1 VRLLRRSDGNGD
13 DHVAGCV
20 VSEAKP
26 GPLAGIKVLDL
37 TTVVL
42 GPLATQILGDLG
54 AEVVKIEPPEG
65 DIMRYAGP
73 ARHRGMGHVFLN
85 LNRNK
90 RSLVLDLKRPEAAP
104 IVLALVAQSD
114 VFMHNMR
121 PQAMARLGFAWER
134 LQQINPR
141 LVYCSA
147 QGYGQNGPLADR
159 PAFDDIIQGG
169 CGLVSL
175 EMATGGEARFVPT
188 LIGDKTVGLTIV
200 YAVMAA
206 LVQRARSGRGQA
218 VEVPMLE
225 TMTAFVMAEHMGGL
239 SFDPPLG
246 PPGYARMLAPDR
258 RPHRTADGHICILPY
273 TDRHWRDFFRIAGRP
288 ELAED
293 PRLADAETR
302 SRHVAELYALAAECV
317 RDRPSAY
324 WLAELEAADI
334 PCGPVNPLA
343 EMPAD
348 TQLAAVDFF
357 PASEHPSEGSI
368 RIVRPPVRFGDADC
382 PLRHPAPRLGEH
394 SRAILREA
402 GLAEPEIDALFTR
415 KIAIEAAPNQS
426 AAAKTA
432 VGTRST

>member
-1 VRLLRRSDGNGD
+1 MQEPDAAVCS
-13 DHVAGCV
+13 
-20 VSEAKP
+20 AKP
-26 GPLAGIKVLDL
+26 GPLTGIKVLDL

-54 AEVVKIEPPEG
+54 AEVIKIEAPEG

-73 ARHRGMGHVFLN
+73 ARHREMGHVFLN

-104 IVLALVAQSD
+104 ILLALVARSD
-114 VFMHNMR
+114 VLMHNMR
-121 PQAMARLGFAWER
+121 PQAMARLGFAWGR
-134 LQQINPR
+134 LQQVNPR

-147 QGYGQNGPLADR
+147 QGYGQNGPFADR

-175 EMATGGEARFVPT
+175 EMATGGDARFVPT
-188 LIGDKTVGLTIV
+188 LIGDKTVGLTMV

-206 LVQRARSGRGQA
+206 LLQRARTGLGQA

-239 SFDPPLG
+239 TFDPPIG

-288 ELAED
+288 ELADD
-293 PRLADAETR
+293 PRLADAPTR
-302 SRHVAELYALAAECV
+302 SRHVAELYALVAQCV

-324 WLAELEAADI
+324 WLERLEAADI
-334 PCGPVNPLA
+334 PCGPVNPLT
-343 EMPAD
+343 ELPAD
-348 TQLAAVDFF
+348 AQLAAVDFF
-357 PASEHPSEGSI
+357 PQAEHPSEGSI
-368 RIVRPPVRFGDADC
+368 RMTRPPVRFGEADC
-382 PLRHPAPRLGEH
+382 ALRHPAPRLGEH

-402 GLAEPEIDALFTR
+402 GFAEPEIDDLFAR
-415 KIAIEAAPNQS
+415 KIAVEATP
-426 AAAKTA
+426 
-432 VGTRST
+432 G

>member
-1 VRLLRRSDGNGD
+1 MQEPDAAMSTAR
-13 DHVAGCV
+13 
-20 VSEAKP
+20 P
-26 GPLAGIKVLDL
+26 GPLAGIRVLDL

-54 AEVVKIEPPEG
+54 AEVIKVEAPEG

-73 ARHRGMGHVFLN
+73 ARHREMGHVFLN

-104 IVLALVAQSD
+104 ILLRLAARSD
-114 VFMHNMR
+114 VLMHNMR
-121 PQAMARLGFAWER
+121 PRAMARLGFAWER
-134 LQQINPR
+134 LQEVNPR

-175 EMATGGEARFVPT
+175 EMATGADARFVPT
-188 LIGDKTVGLTIV
+188 LIGDKTVGLTMV

-206 LVQRARSGRGQA
+206 LLQRAHTGRGQA
-218 VEVPMLE
+218 IEVPMLE

-239 SFDPPLG
+239 TFDPPIG

-258 RPHRTADGHICILPY
+258 RPHRTADGHVCILPY

-288 ELAED
+288 ELVED
-293 PRLADAETR
+293 PRLADAQTR
-302 SRHVAELYALAAECV
+302 SRHVAELYALVAQCV
-317 RDRPSAY
+317 RDRPSGY
-324 WLAELEAADI
+324 WLDRLKAADI

-343 EMPAD
+343 ELPAD
-348 TQLAAVDFF
+348 EHLAAVDLF
-357 PASEHPSEGSI
+357 PLTEHPTEGRI
-368 RIVRPPVRFGDADC
+368 RLVRPPVRFGDADC
-382 PLRHPAPRLGEH
+382 ALRHPAPRLGEH

-402 GLAEPEIDALFTR
+402 GLPEPEIDDLLAR
-415 KIAIEAAPNQS
+415 KIAIEAAPN
-426 AAAKTA
+426 
-432 VGTRST
+432 

>member
-1 VRLLRRSDGNGD
+1 
-13 DHVAGCV
+13 
-20 VSEAKP
+20 VSEARP

-54 AEVVKIEPPEG
+54 AEVIKVESPDG

-73 ARHRGMGHVFLN
+73 ARHREMGHVFLN

-90 RSLVLDLKRPEAAP
+90 RSLVLDLKQPEAAP
-104 IVLALVAQSD
+104 IMLALAAQSD
-114 VFMHNMR
+114 VLMHNMR

-134 LQQINPR
+134 LQEVNPR

-169 CGLVSL
+169 SGLVAL
-175 EMATGGEARFVPT
+175 EMATAGDARFVPT
-188 LIGDKTVGLTIV
+188 LIGDKTVGLTMV

-206 LVQRARSGRGQA
+206 LLQRVHTGRGQA

-225 TMTAFVMAEHMGGL
+225 TMSAFVMAEHMGGL
-239 SFDPPLG
+239 TFEPPLG

-288 ELAED
+288 DLAED

-302 SRHVAELYALAAECV
+302 SRHVAQLYALVAQCV
-317 RDRPSAY
+317 SDRPSAF

-343 EMPAD
+343 DLPAD
-348 TQLAAVDFF
+348 AQLAAVDFF
-357 PASEHPSEGSI
+357 PLAEHPSEGSI
-368 RIVRPPVRFGDADC
+368 RMVRPPVRFGAADC
-382 PLRHPAPRLGEH
+382 ALRHPAPRLGQH

-402 GLAEPEIDALFTR
+402 GLAESEVDDLLAR
-415 KIAIEAAPNQS
+415 RIAIEAAPD
-426 AAAKTA
+426 
-432 VGTRST
+432 